1 MAVTIRTK
9 GGVTIVDLDGRLTA
23 GGEIALYKT
32 VQGLLDRGVTQ
43 ILLDMAGIDLM
54 DSSGLGELVRAEKA
68 ARSKGTALKLM
79 QVAAGVGRTLSL
91 AQLSGTF
98 ETFSS
103 EADALASFR
112 R

>member
-1 MAVTIRTK
+1 MWPGIEVWPHPGQAYE
-9 GGVTIVDLDGRLTA
+9 
-23 GGEIALYKT
+23 GEIALYKT